1 MNRDDIELL
10 IELPGVYDGV
20 SVYQMKDGTYVNRW
34 DAVLEQYPG
43 DLGVERKRAMA
54 QEWIEARIA
63 AVEEAKRQMVAR
75 PPCACRCHVFVG
87 ISHVMACC
95 DQPPKRREETAHG
108 D

>member
-1 MNRDDIELL
+1 MNRDDIEML

-43 DLGVERKRAMA
+43 DVGVEWRRARA

-63 AVEEAKRQMVAR
+63 AIEEAKRQMT
-75 PPCACRCHVFVG
+75 
-87 ISHVMACC
+87 
-95 DQPPKRREETAHG
+95 EEPE
-108 D
+108 